1 MAYYVDT
8 STLAK
13 LVMREPEG
21 AALRRWLG
29 RHDGSLVSSDI
40 SRTELIRATRR
51 VAPTHVRQARAVLD
65 AVVLAR
71 VTPEICDS
79 AGLLGPAELRSLD
92 AIHVATALA
101 LGDELDG
108 IVVYD
113 SRFREAASSV
123 GIETIAPGT

>member
-8 STLAK
+8 SALAK
-13 LVMREPEG
+13 LVRREPES
-21 AALRRWLG
+21 AALRRWFG

-40 SRTELIRATRR
+40 ARTELLRVTRR
-51 VAPTHVRQARAVLD
+51 VAPSQVRQARAVLD

-79 AGLLGPAELRSLD
+79 AALLGPPALRSLD
-92 AIHVATALA
+92 AIHLATALA

-108 IVVYD
+108 VVVYD
-113 SRFREAASSV
+113 SRLREAAWSI
-123 GIETIAPGT
+123 GIDTIAPGT